1 MTLGSEIRAPAVAHA
16 DEVVRKDIDVQLVDP
31 LAVDGAQYGTV
42 EPHMTAASVKRLKE
56 KSRLKQIH
64 GKARR
69 FLLLSMSVNAHL
81 EKLIKNF
88 LE

>member
-56 KSRLKQIH
+56 KIETISRKSTNISIAQH
-64 GKARR
+64 
-69 FLLLSMSVNAHL
+69 VNECSL
-81 EKLIKNF
+81 GDINKEF
-88 LE
+88 S